1 MDNKQQIVRSEKI
14 YLLMFTLVAVALA
27 TALALRWLRHG

>member
-1 MDNKQQIVRSEKI
+1 MDNKEHVVRSEKL
-14 YLLMFTLVAVALA
+14 YLLMFALVAVALA